1 MTLGI
6 TGHTKILGV
15 MGYPVTYSL
24 SPQMHNRALE
34 VLGLDYVYMAF
45 PVPIDRFCQAIDGF
59 FACESII
66 GLNLTIPHKQEIL
79 PHLIEISPIAQAV
92 GAVNTI
98 KRSDLGWSGTNTD
111 VEGFIYPLKKINFT
125 LETALILGNGGA
137 AKAVIVGCQNLGIKT
152 INVVGRSPNKLEE
165 LQQQFPITCHSW
177 HQIDSL
183 LPHLDLVVNCTPIG
197 MADHPGSPLDS
208 AQIDRLKPSTIL
220 YDLIYTP
227 RPTEFLKNAQN
238 RGLTTID
245 GLEMLLYQGALALEY
260 WIEVPAPIE
269 AMAESLGIH
278 TTYQREFL
286 RHRT

>member
-1 MTLGI
+1 
-6 TGHTKILGV
+6 

-24 SPQMHNRALE
+24 SPQMHNRAIE
-34 VLGLDYVYMAF
+34 VLGLDYVYVAF

-66 GLNLTIPHKQEIL
+66 GFNLTIPHKQEIL
-79 PHLIEISPIAQAV
+79 PHLIEISPIAQTV

-98 KRSDLGWSGTNTD
+98 KRSDLGWIGTNTD
-111 VEGFIYPLKKINFT
+111 VEGFIYPLKKIDIA
-125 LETALILGNGGA
+125 LETALILGSGGA
-137 AKAVIVGCQNLGIKT
+137 AKAVILGCQKLGIKT
-152 INVVGRSPNKLEE
+152 IHVVGRNPDKLKA
-165 LQQQFPITCHSW
+165 LQQQFPITCHDW

-183 LPHLDLVVNCTPIG
+183 LSRLDLVVNCTPIG

-208 AQIDRLKPSTIL
+208 AQIDRLPPHGIV

-260 WIEVPAPIE
+260 WLEVPAPIE
-269 AMAESLGIH
+269 VMAESLGILPPK
-278 TTYQREFL
+278 T
-286 RHRT
+286 